1 MVLARI
7 ECNDSEIN
15 NDDKRMQDLV
25 EIKKSLKRKIK

>member
-15 NDDKRMQDLV
+15 DDDKRIEDLV
-25 EIKKSLKRKIK
+25 EIEKSLKRKIR